1 MKYSTALVILSMVAI
16 ATCMPNPQ
24 RRRQHRPQH
33 GHHGQGFDGGYGNQ
47 GFGGQP
53 GYGNQGFGG
62 SG

>member
-33 GHHGQGFDGGYGNQ
+33 GHQGQGFDGGHGNQ